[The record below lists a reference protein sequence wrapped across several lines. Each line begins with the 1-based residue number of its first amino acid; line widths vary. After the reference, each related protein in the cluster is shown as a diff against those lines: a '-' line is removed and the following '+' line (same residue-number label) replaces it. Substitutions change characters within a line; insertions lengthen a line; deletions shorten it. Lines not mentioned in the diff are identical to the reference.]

1 MRVRSIRIP
10 QVGDKFASR
19 HGQKGTC
26 GMTFRQEDLPFTI
39 DGIVPDLVV
48 NPHCIPSRMT
58 IGHVIECLTS
68 KVAALK
74 GHFLEDATSFTN
86 FDIIQKGKEL
96 HATGFQRYGN
106 EAMFNPYTGK
116 AFENLVFI
124 GPIYY
129 QRLRHMVDDKMY
141 ARSRGVVV
149 ALTRQ
154 PTHGRRKSG
163 GLRFGEM
170 ERDCIISHGMSEML
184 KERLF
189 SVSDRFRIHVCNLC
203 GLMAIARSA

>member
-1 MRVRSIRIP
+1 
-10 QVGDKFASR
+10 
-19 HGQKGTC
+19 
-26 GMTFRQEDLPFTI
+26 
-39 DGIVPDLVV
+39 
-48 NPHCIPSRMT
+48 
-58 IGHVIECLTS
+58 
-68 KVAALK
+68 
-74 GHFLEDATSFTN
+74 
-86 FDIIQKGKEL
+86 
-96 HATGFQRYGN
+96 
-106 EAMFNPYTGK
+106 
-116 AFENLVFI
+116 
-124 GPIYY
+124 
-129 QRLRHMVDDKMY
+129 MVDDKMY

-203 GLMAIARSA
+203 GLMAIARSSEGKYFCHGCRNVFYGVFRVRRSCKLTYPTRPSC

>member
-1 MRVRSIRIP
+1 M
-10 QVGDKFASR
+10 
-19 HGQKGTC
+19 
-26 GMTFRQEDLPFTI
+26 
-39 DGIVPDLVV
+39 
-48 NPHCIPSRMT
+48 
-58 IGHVIECLTS
+58 
-68 KVAALK
+68 
-74 GHFLEDATSFTN
+74 
-86 FDIIQKGKEL
+86 IQKGKEL

-116 AFENLVFI
+116 AFDNLVFI

-203 GLMAIARSA
+203 GLMAIARSAEGKYFCHGCRNVPFIDYSELTDHPDRPALRGQTTHAGTDGHAHPAATAVQPQKAQDMIASFVHSHITDKGL